1 MFSLKRTVVYPHK
14 IKKGVGGIGNNEK
27 KFFLYLYI
35 TKMKYQIDKQRLNDL
50 ILEYISDEYVPDYGW
65 GDQNYYKEGIQN
77 FGEVEF
83 YINDYISFVYKDRFM
98 GHEKILLIRGEIAN
112 RLTLMFSNLWVPV
125 FKKWVMDNTG
135 IKINVVASTHYGG
148 SGQGI
153 TLNKLG

>member
-1 MFSLKRTVVYPHK
+1 
-14 IKKGVGGIGNNEK
+14 
-27 KFFLYLYI
+27 
-35 TKMKYQIDKQRLNDL
+35 
-50 ILEYISDEYVPDYGW
+50 
-65 GDQNYYKEGIQN
+65 
-77 FGEVEF
+77 
-83 YINDYISFVYKDRFM
+83 M

-153 TLNKLG
+153 TLTKLG